1 MRSAQDS
8 VRDELASIDAAGLR
22 RSTRVVEPLDGSRAR
37 VDGRDVLVLCS
48 NDYLGLARDPRLAAA
63 ARGSLE
69 TTGAGAG
76 AARLVTGTRPE
87 HARLEDAVVRLT
99 GAAAALTFSSGYA
112 ANLAV
117 LGALLG
123 PKDLAVSD
131 EHNHASLIDGL
142 RLCGATKRIVPHRDV
157 AAVRDA
163 LRDAARFRR
172 VAIVTEALFSMD
184 GDVAPLADL
193 LAAARA
199 AGAFLVV
206 DDAHGFGVLGANGRG
221 ATEDLGAADDVVR
234 VGTFGKAFG
243 AAGAF
248 VAGARE
254 VVDLVLHKGR
264 AFVFSTATPPS
275 IAAAAKEAMRIAD
288 AEPERR
294 RRCLALAA
302 RLADGLRARGVDVPR
317 VPGPILPFVVGDPR
331 RAVAASERLLAEH
344 AVLVTAIRPPTVPE
358 GTSRLRVS
366 VSSALADEDVD
377 RAAAA
382 LAAVLR

>member
-1 MRSAQDS
+1 VNRPSDS
-8 VRDELASIDAAGLR
+8 VREELASLDAAGLR
-22 RSTRVVEPLDGSRAR
+22 RTSRVVEPLGGAR
-37 VDGRDVLVLCS
+37 VRIDGREAIALCS
-48 NDYLGLARDPRLAAA
+48 NDYLDLARDPRLAAA
-63 ARGSLE
+63 ARREIE
-69 TTGAGAG
+69 TSGVGAG
-76 AARLVTGTRPE
+76 AARLVTVTRPA

-99 GAAAALTFSSGYA
+99 GAEAALTFSSGFA

-123 PKDLAVSD
+123 REDVVVCD
-131 EHNHASLIDGL
+131 GRNHASLVDGA
-142 RLCGATKRIVPHRDV
+142 RLCGATKRVVPHRDV

-163 LRDAARFRR
+163 LRDAGRFRR
-172 VAIVTEALFSMD
+172 AAVVTEGLFSMD

-193 LAAARA
+193 LDVARA

-206 DDAHGFGVLGANGRG
+206 DDAHGFGVLGADGRG
-221 ATEDLGAADDVVR
+221 ATEDLGAAADVVR

-248 VAGARE
+248 VAASRD
-254 VVDLVLHKGR
+254 VVDLVRHEGR

-275 IAAAAKEAMRIAD
+275 IAAAATEGLRTAA

-302 RLADGLRARGVDVPR
+302 RLRESLRGRGIEVPSGF
-317 VPGPILPFVVGDPR
+317 GPIVPLVVGDAR
-331 RAVAASERLLAEH
+331 RAVAASERLLAEFG
-344 AVLVTAIRPPTVPE
+344 VLVAAIRPPTVPE

-377 RAAAA
+377 RAADA
-382 LAAVLR
+382 LAAVLA

>member
-1 MRSAQDS
+1 MRSALDS
-8 VRDELASIDAAGLR
+8 VRDELSTIDAAGLR
-22 RSTRVVEPLDGSRAR
+22 RRPRVVEPIAVSRAR
-37 VDGRDVLVLCS
+37 VDGRDVLVLCA
-48 NDYLGLARDPRLAAA
+48 NDYLGLALDPRLAAA

-69 TTGAGAG
+69 ASGVGAG

-87 HARLEDAVVRLT
+87 HARLEEAVVRLT
-99 GAAAALTFSSGYA
+99 GAEAALTFSSGYA

-123 PKDLAVSD
+123 PEDLAVSD
-131 EHNHASLIDGL
+131 ESNHASLIDGL
-142 RLCGATKRIVPHRDV
+142 RLCGATRRVVPHRDV
-157 AAVRDA
+157 AAVKDA
-163 LRDAARFRR
+163 LSDAGRFRR
-172 VAIVTEALFSMD
+172 VAVVTEGLFSMD

-193 LAAARA
+193 LVAARA
-199 AGAFLVV
+199 VGAFLVV
-206 DDAHGFGVLGANGRG
+206 DDAHGFGVLGASGRG
-221 ATEDLGAADDVVR
+221 ATEELGVAQDVVR

-275 IAAAAKEAMRIAD
+275 IAAAATEALRIAD
-288 AEPERR
+288 AESERR

-302 RLADGLRARGVDVPR
+302 RVGEALRARGVDVPR
-317 VPGPILPFVVGDPR
+317 VPGPILPVVVGDPR
-331 RAVAASERLLAEH
+331 RAVESSQRLLDEH
-344 AVLVTAIRPPTVPE
+344 AVLVAAIRPPTVPD

-366 VSSALADEDVD
+366 VSSAMADEDVE

-382 LAAVLR
+382 LAAVLT